1 MLRGP
6 PTHRCSSAGL
16 APGALWGLAHS
27 GGCQATPTS
36 QDWNPTLQEASV
48 YMARSF
54 QAGFQVVP
62 RSQPPSCSHTT
73 PSAGWASGW
82 ALHRRPLHTTP
93 PRFYF
98 RKTNTTAPH
107 TATSRHAPRSNTGTY
122 WSRRVRSKS
131 ILRAAGLRSAAGGR
145 VPPHSRP
152 PGNYGNGGEP
162 APRRKGGACESKQG
176 AHPRSEP
183 LRPLPSPPGLSHN
196 TPTQDPTPQ
205 L

>member
-1 MLRGP
+1 MEAQRDPGTCQGHRVKP
-6 PTHRCSSAGL
+6 RWGWDETRWCDPTVGWVW
-16 APGALWGLAHS
+16 ALGS
-27 GGCQATPTS
+27 GWPCG
-36 QDWNPTLQEASV
+36 
-48 YMARSF
+48 
-54 QAGFQVVP
+54 
-62 RSQPPSCSHTT
+62 SQPPSCSHTT